1 MKCFLLITAMVVSAM
16 TVSAQEEKDLDI
28 KYRRSS
34 LYTVMIDKPGLPY
47 AEEIKKNFTN
57 IPLPDKFNN
66 HNLEKRIYV
75 EGEIPIPENLESTKK
90 KKKAKEEESDM
101 ALYASLE
108 TSVSGSPTED
118 ILTQIAR
125 DLVAKWFN
133 RSEKGGFDMELVKQR
148 GSYDAS
154 ALDIATAK
162 ASKRGIDMLA
172 DAGEELI
179 GKTFVLVNEFKYTD
193 KAEVAE
199 KAKGGS

>member
-1 MKCFLLITAMVVSAM
+1 MKRFLLITAMVVLAM
-16 TVSAQEEKDLDI
+16 TVSAQEEKELDI

-47 AEEIKKNFTN
+47 AEEIKKNFMN
-57 IPLPDKFNN
+57 IPIPDKFND
-66 HNLEKRIYV
+66 HNLEKRVYA
-75 EGEIPIPENLESTKK
+75 EGEFPIPEEKENSKK
-90 KKKAKEEESDM
+90 KKKEDDSSLALLTSLASPVSDD
-101 ALYASLE
+101 
-108 TSVSGSPTED
+108 VQN
-118 ILTQIAR
+118 QIAR

-133 RSEKGGFDMELVKQR
+133 RSEKGGFDMELIKQR

-154 ALDIATAK
+154 ALDVATAK
-162 ASKRGIDMLA
+162 ASKRGLDMLA

-199 KAKGGS
+199 KAKGFLNA